1 MTRTLI
7 FALGFLLSWPLSA
20 ASILPPPPKV
30 SAQAWILIDART
42 GFVITEYNADERLP
56 PASLTKLMTSYVLSH
71 ELAEGRVSIDDMVM
85 ISENAWAQNPL
96 FAGSSLM
103 WLEAGKTVRLE
114 DLHRG
119 VVISSGND
127 ATVAVAEHLAG
138 SEDAFA
144 DMMNGHAAALGMDRS
159 HYVNSHGLPD
169 PGQYITARDLV
180 RLATALIN
188 NYPEEYAL
196 YSEREFT
203 YNNIRQYNRNTLLA
217 EDPSVDG
224 LKTGYTAEAGYCLV
238 ASAQRSGMRLV
249 SVVLGTDSER
259 TRKAESRKLL
269 NYGFRNFKTQSLYKA
284 GEELTTSR
292 LWKGAEETLRLGVG
306 RAINLTLPIGGRDQL
321 KAMMEV
327 DEIIIAPIEAGASYG
342 QLLISL
348 DGEVLL
354 EEPLVALESVPEA
367 GFWGRLWDSIVLF
380 FTQLFGG

>member
-20 ASILPPPPKV
+20 ASVLPPPPKV
-30 SAQAWILIDART
+30 SATAWILIDAKT
-42 GFVITEYNADERLP
+42 GFIVTEHNADERLP
-56 PASLTKLMTSYVLSH
+56 PASLTKLMTSYVLSY
-71 ELAEGRVSIDDMVM
+71 ELAQGRVSIDDMVM

-138 SEDAFA
+138 SEEGFA
-144 DMMNGHAAALGMDRS
+144 DMMNGHAAALGMDGS

-169 PGQYITARDLV
+169 PGHYTSARDLAL
-180 RLATALIN
+180 LATALIN
-188 NYPEEYAL
+188 NYPEEYEL
-196 YSEREFT
+196 YREREFT

-217 EDPSVDG
+217 EDPTVDG
-224 LKTGYTAEAGYCLV
+224 LKTGYTSAAGYCLV

-249 SVVLGTDSER
+249 SVVMGTDSER
-259 TRKAESRKLL
+259 ARKAESRKLL
-269 NYGFRNFKTQSLYKA
+269 NYGFRNFNTQDLYTA
-284 GEELTTSR
+284 GQQLATNR
-292 LWKGAEETLRLGVG
+292 LWKGAEETLQLGVG
-306 RAINLTLPIGGRDQL
+306 RAIYLTLPNGSRKRL
-321 KAMMEV
+321 KAVMEV
-327 DEIIIAPIEAGASYG
+327 DEIIIAPIEAGTSYG

-348 DGEVLL
+348 DGEMLL
-354 EEPLVALESVPEA
+354 EEPLIALDSVAEA

-380 FTQLFGG
+380 FTRLFDG

>member
-1 MTRTLI
+1 MKRTLT

-30 SAQAWILIDART
+30 SAQAWILMDART
-42 GFVITEYNADERLP
+42 GFVITEHNADEPLP

-71 ELAEGRVSIDDMVM
+71 ELAEGRVSVDDMVM

-144 DMMNGHAAALGMDRS
+144 DMMNGHAEALGMDGS

-169 PGQYITARDLV
+169 PRHYTSARDLV

-217 EDPSVDG
+217 EDPTVDG
-224 LKTGYTAEAGYCLV
+224 LKTGYTSEAGYCLV

-259 TRKAESRKLL
+259 ARKAESRKLL
-269 NYGFRNFKTQSLYKA
+269 NYGFRNFKTQSLYEA
-284 GEELTTSR
+284 GQELATNR
-292 LWKGAEETLRLGVG
+292 LWKGAEETLPLGVG
-306 RAINLTLPIGGRDQL
+306 REIYLTLPNGIRDQL
-321 KAMMEV
+321 EAVMEV
-327 DEIIIAPIEAGASYG
+327 DEVIIAPIEAGDSYG

-348 DGEVLL
+348 DGEVVL

-367 GFWGRLWDSIVLF
+367 GFWGRLWDSIALF
-380 FTQLFGG
+380 FTRLFGG

>member
-1 MTRTLI
+1 MTRTWFLV
-7 FALGFLLSWPLSA
+7 LGFLLCWPLSA
-20 ASILPPPPKV
+20 ANVLPPPPKV

-42 GFVITEYNADERLP
+42 GFIITEHNADESLP

-144 DMMNGHAAALGMDRS
+144 DMMNGHAAALGLDGTN
-159 HYVNSHGLPD
+159 YVNSHGLPD
-169 PGQYITARDLV
+169 PGHYTSARDLA
-180 RLATALIN
+180 RLAVALIN
-188 NYPEEYAL
+188 NSPEEYEL

-224 LKTGYTAEAGYCLV
+224 LKTGHTTAAGYCLV
-238 ASAQRSGMRLV
+238 ASAQRNGMRLV
-249 SVVLGTDSER
+249 SVVLGADSER
-259 TRKAESRKLL
+259 SRKAESRKLL
-269 NYGFRNFKTQSLYKA
+269 NYGFRNFKTQNLYKA
-284 GEELTTSR
+284 GEELATYR

-306 RAINLTLPIGGRDQL
+306 RAIYLTLPHGGRDQL
-321 KAMMEV
+321 EAVMEV
-327 DEIIIAPIEAGASYG
+327 DETIIAPIVGGTSYG

-348 DGEVLL
+348 NGEMLL
-354 EEPLVALESVPEA
+354 EEPLVALDSVPEA

-380 FTQLFGG
+380 FTQLLGG